1 MKAALNIKT
10 LLIVLIALL
19 LVLALIFGDNYVYA
33 DGNGGDPPGN
43 GTDIAGPDDPPTEVA
58 EPGKPK
64 LTLTKKTA
72 RALYFSWTC
81 EGGAEK
87 YEVYCSADGG
97 KSFTLLKTTADE
109 KYTYGRDAGTVPGK
123 SYIFKVIAVNGTGDG
138 AKSAASDVRTWKLKR
153 IETSITA
160 VRYKRTKKARRT
172 YYDTVTV
179 KGPAG
184 RLLKLQL
191 RKKGKWKT
199 VKKIR
204 MENSYDRARAKVI
217 FPKLWWKKETTKWR
231 IVVPRSASATYC
243 RTKTIV
249 IKTKKYYQNPS
260 KYVQIKN
267 KISKH
272 GYKYYT
278 SPVLTNNASTRR
290 DHVNAMIRRAYEYNC
305 DRFVVGRSS
314 RPGRGVDCSGIV
326 MQACYAA
333 GVDLWPSNPYRHR
346 FPAYEYES
354 RNIAKMKTL
363 RTVRL
368 KKRRRGD
375 LIFYSKGGI
384 VIHVAIYLGKN
395 KIIHAWPDHVRV
407 SGMYGWGTITKVK
420 RVFN

>member
-43 GTDIAGPDDPPTEVA
+43 GTDIAGPDDPPTGVERP
-58 EPGKPK
+58 EKPVLK
-64 LTLTKKTA
+64 LTKKTA
-72 RALYFSWTC
+72 RAFRFSWTC

-87 YEVYCSADGG
+87 YKVYGSADGG
-97 KSFTLLKTTADE
+97 ETFILLKTKTDN
-109 KYTYGRDAGTVPGK
+109 YYVYGRGFNTVPGQ
-123 SYIFKVIAVNGTGDG
+123 SYQFKVKAVNGTGNA
-138 AKSAASDVRTWKLKR
+138 AKASVSNVATWKLKK
-153 IETSITA
+153 IDTNFSA
-160 VRYKRTKKARRT
+160 VNYKPSKKARKT
-172 YYDTVTV
+172 YSDVVTV
-179 KGPAG
+179 KGPSG
-184 RLLKLQL
+184 RTLKLQL
-191 RKKGKWKT
+191 RKNGTWKT
-199 VKKIR
+199 VKKIP
-204 MENSYDRARAKVI
+204 MKNSYERERVKVT
-217 FPKLWWKKETTKWR
+217 FPKTWWTKETTKWR
-231 IVVPRSASATYC
+231 LVLAGNAYAKGCKS
-243 RTKTIV
+243 KTIV
-249 IKTKKYYQNPS
+249 LKTKRYYQNPS

-290 DHVNAMIRRAYEYNC
+290 DHVNAMIKTAYKYNG